1 MADKKI
7 KSNNLSLWLSVEDM
21 TLVYELLHDVKVTYV
36 KLEEEDKRKDSAK
49 SVMASCNRIMKK
61 IEYKLLGATK
71 QPEKEESK

>member
-1 MADKKI
+1 MGDNKN

-36 KLEEEDKRKDSAK
+36 KLTEEDKRKTSAK
-49 SVMASCNRIMKK
+49 SVMAACSRIMKK

-71 QPEKEESK
+71 QKKEE